1 MDLALRR
8 RAGRHS
14 APVPGGRTLVKE
26 LSWIGAMAYESH
38 DGVRELDEVATML
51 AADPEIA
58 ATLITHRFS
67 LDDAP
72 RAFEVAASRSEGAI
86 KVGIH
91 P

>member
-1 MDLALRR
+1 MTERRPCPAALGPLEAWR
-8 RAGRHS
+8 
-14 APVPGGRTLVKE
+14 E
-26 LSWIGAMAYESH
+26 LMFNHKSPSNL
-38 DGVRELDEVATML
+38 GVRIGGETRFYIRSRILPFLTPSPAL
-51 AADPEIA
+51 
-58 ATLITHRFS
+58 LLTHRFS